1 MATKEK
7 SIFHNMTHK
16 QAIMCLT
23 FIGGFVDSAGYVML
37 FELFTASITG
47 NIVAATL
54 PIWRIEPGFS
64 ARAIVVLSIGLGAG
78 CVTMYSMKLRFA
90 TTMNKWEI
98 GLRLF
103 ACELVAL
110 VLAMIVGLCLNYP
123 AIDSN
128 TVFVQSALMAFSM
141 GVQNGAAMVLI
152 PNCPPTTAMT
162 GNTVRFYI
170 YGAEALNFWLAS
182 HNYVELYPAKTGK
195 PDGYDQKMQKNSRE
209 LALKF
214 RIFLASLGPFTVGAV
229 FGVPCAYAMGMAC
242 LVFPIL
248 IVMWVLYCI
257 SKGLEAERVEE
268 IAKNGEKEAEVT
280 QSPMYAA
287 VDNVDAE
294 SGNLSGR
301 TGLDHHSNVA
311 SGAAGQAEGASE
323 QDSGAGLSHVRS
335 YQLIYDDAYDG
346 EEVTSEQLHKL

>member
-1 MATKEK
+1 
-7 SIFHNMTHK
+7 
-16 QAIMCLT
+16 MCVDHRHYRRGHTSYLADRARILGESDYSVELWPGRRLRDNVLYET
-23 FIGGFVDSAGYVML
+23 TIRNNHEQVGDRAASVCVRARRIGPGYDCR
-37 FELFTASITG
+37 S
-47 NIVAATL
+47 
-54 PIWRIEPGFS
+54 
-64 ARAIVVLSIGLGAG
+64 VL
-78 CVTMYSMKLRFA
+78 
-90 TTMNKWEI
+90 
-98 GLRLF
+98 
-103 ACELVAL
+103 
-110 VLAMIVGLCLNYP
+110 
-123 AIDSN
+123 DSN

-248 IVMWVLYCI
+248 IVVWVLYCI

-268 IAKNGEKEAEVT
+268 IAKNGEKEGEVT
-280 QSPMYAA
+280 QSPLYAA
-287 VDNVDAE
+287 VDNVDTE
-294 SGNLSGR
+294 SGKLSER
-301 TGLDHHSNVA
+301 TGLGHHSEGA
-311 SGAAGQAEGASE
+311 SGVTGQAGVGSE

-346 EEVTSEQLHKL
+346 EEVTSDQLHKL